1 MRKSKDGNSALDW
14 TVKKEGLGRKD
25 THRQPEKTFR
35 SGDDE
40 WSAIIALHLPPKKVE
55 ILRRGCGVHDMH
67 VDARSFSAFVEFI
80 WIVRELFR
88 LYRFAWIPFNM
99 FSNRLRLP
107 LPFDF
112 SLT

>member
-1 MRKSKDGNSALDW
+1 MRKNKNGNSALDW
-14 TVKKEGLGRKD
+14 TVKKEGLGRED
-25 THRQPEKTFR
+25 THRKPEKTLR

-55 ILRRGCGVHDMH
+55 ILRRGCGVHDVH
-67 VDARSFSAFVEFI
+67 VDARGFSTFVVFI
-80 WIVRELFR
+80 WIACELFQ
-88 LYRFAWIPFNM
+88 LYRFGWIPFNII
-99 FSNRLRLP
+99 SDRYRLP